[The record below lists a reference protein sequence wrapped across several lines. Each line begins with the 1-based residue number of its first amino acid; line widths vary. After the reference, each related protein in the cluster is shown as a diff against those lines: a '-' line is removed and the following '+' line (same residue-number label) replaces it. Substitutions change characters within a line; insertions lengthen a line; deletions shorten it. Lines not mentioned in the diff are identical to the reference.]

1 MKEAWDS
8 ASSIES
14 YDGEM
19 SDLEEVG
26 RQQSQVREDK
36 EFILL
41 RDKNGNFWYRVEFQT
56 ERGRLSEYEYIFG
69 HKPRK
74 RRKKTS

>member
-1 MKEAWDS
+1 MKEAWNN

-19 SDLEEVG
+19 SDLEEVV

-56 ERGRLSEYEYIFG
+56 DDNRLSEYEYIFG